1 MIRILLWHPSALVAK
16 ALATVLSQEDDITV
30 VVESGDAAR
39 LVNLAAREQPRLV
52 LVNHVLGNGPSTAEV
67 CNRLTDLLP
76 DVCVLVLLDRAA
88 CARVG
93 ADLVK
98 LVPGVGLVDTDSCP
112 AELIRSIR
120 RLLQGEPVIAPDLA
134 VAALKARRN
143 PLTDRERE
151 VLRLALCGEPIAD
164 IAAELFLTTGTVRN
178 YLARITAKTGA
189 RTRIEAIRIAET
201 AGWI

>member
-1 MIRILLWHPSALVAK
+1 MIRILLWHPSNLVGK
-16 ALATVLSQEDDITV
+16 ALATVLSQEEDFTV
-30 VVESGDAAR
+30 VTESGDAAR
-39 LVNLAAREQPRLV
+39 LVELAVRDEPQLAL
-52 LVNHVLGNGPSTAEV
+52 LSHVSGNVPPIAEV
-67 CNRLTDLLP
+67 CDRLIHHLSDLR
-76 DVCVLVLLDRAA
+76 VIVLLDRVA

-93 ADLVK
+93 ADLVR
-98 LVPGVGLVDTDSCP
+98 LVPGVGLVDTGSGP
-112 AELIRSIR
+112 AELIWSIR

-151 VLRLALCGEPIAD
+151 VLRRALRGEPVAD
-164 IAAELFLTTGTVRN
+164 IAAALFLTTGTVRN
-178 YLARITAKTGA
+178 YLARVTAKTGA